1 MSKRSKSGTGQ
12 SARVNQSHSLT
23 NSDFVISLPDTAAAI
38 VTVAIRILQ
47 TIKMP
52 FKIA

>member
-1 MSKRSKSGTGQ
+1 MVQVSQLGKVLIK
-12 SARVNQSHSLT
+12 VIPSLT